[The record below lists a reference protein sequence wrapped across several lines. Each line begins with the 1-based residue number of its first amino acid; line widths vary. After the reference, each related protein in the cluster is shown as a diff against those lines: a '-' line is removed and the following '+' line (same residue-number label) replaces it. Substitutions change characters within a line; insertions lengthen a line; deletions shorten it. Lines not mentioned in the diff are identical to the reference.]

1 LILTVKRNTVI
12 IDSSVGEDQQVSG
25 ERYSIGE
32 LAAAAGVTPRTIRFY
47 TAEGLLPPPETR
59 GRYASYGPAYLDR
72 LRLIGRLKAAYL
84 PLSEIR
90 ARLASMSDAEVR
102 AALAEDAPAD
112 SAAAYLAR
120 VLAPPA
126 APRAVAEAPAPY
138 GAHMALP
145 VGAPRAALSLGRAV
159 AQDAA
164 AATEDGERWRRV
176 PLADGVELHIREPQP
191 PRQAARVQQVI
202 EQARALLFDDVR
214 ASEERQR

>member
-1 LILTVKRNTVI
+1 M
-12 IDSSVGEDQQVSG
+12 SG